1 MAIPLSDFYAF
12 SSATGS
18 PVPEDEETRARM
30 APQVAE
36 WRRNQ
41 LKAPEQKSD
50 FLSTLGTGA
59 LIAGLGT
66 AAVLGARALRRPQA
80 VAQATVR
87 DVTPDVEQTVRR
99 AATYRPEPQT
109 ARPPRG
115 TPAPSVEVTPP
126 PSRVSQPAPR
136 APGYTSQVDLYKLL
150 ETERPQG
157 VVVTDISSLVR
168 PKPEVRTETRLLPAA
183 AAKPNA
189 MNFIGQYFQQK
200 GTAAGTLTDF
210 QQSLSNLMADQ
221 AINAVDA
228 AEDQMTGRVKQQLQ
242 RNEDLD
248 MSQVDLMEEVADY
261 NYQQA
266 MEQPEPD
273 RPTGQAFRA
282 ALAQHG
288 YSLQGDP
295 QNNELYLLTD
305 SGREIYLKHPFSL
318 HPKESIRRTA
328 QEQELL
334 GRKLFA
340 KTGFT
345 LEQAEEEQ
353 LVRHQALL
361 QEAEKYWAEKEQPE
375 PDAAIN
381 QVAAQLPDGLP
392 VDQAESGS
400 ESGAQRFLQ
409 RQREEIASELGEQNL
424 PVTSGRIEQE
434 LANRFGKEAW
444 TYGPKQTKRRQALE
458 LYAQTG
464 DPKLLENIRP
474 QTIQFGSIGELPV
487 SEFKKEVVM
496 PETAVRAEERYQE
509 QVGKAKDWLGDIRV
523 EIAPQLNK
531 LQQEEA
537 ILAEQ
542 HNMLMYALN
551 KKPDAQIAQQ
561 FGAINKQLKENRR
574 QQEYLNRRL
583 EGATA
588 STESRLA
595 GIQKQLPTTLAD
607 WSGEGMVVKPKL
619 TSAPEFE
626 YEGDVL
632 STVEGLGVRQA
643 TPTEQELEYVPG
655 GLLSGGRAKSLLN
668 TAMVDEDTGE
678 LLEVR
683 PASRTSLRGTGS
695 MEQFSGDILSSEGIY
710 GIERAPYG
718 AGAMSKQQPGTL
730 VPEANIPPSASPS
743 AYRLPAGS
751 RAQGKQAINV
761 VVAGGRE
768 YENYPELSQKL
779 DQIISQL
786 NIPDESGNKMKVNII
801 SGGARGADTL
811 AEKYA
816 QERGMGLQVFKAD
829 WEGQGLSAGTNRNR
843 QMAEA
848 GDVLV
853 AFPGG
858 TGTENMVQ
866 QMTQDFGKPAYRASN
881 IQEPTEAG
889 RRSVLMS
896 EAVRKGLFTPPP
908 MQGPRESADKQPG
921 YFHLYPQEGPKNM
934 PAEHQLRFAPDIVPD
949 VARARVSAADVAAN
963 QLEQYMGR
971 RYAAQQ
977 GQIDLSSLKPQTVT
991 QAELF
996 NTSEYINKQP
1006 SVTKQKLT
1014 PYPSSPAKQTT
1025 QTLENPGYARY
1036 SPQGYEVSSRGDKRY
1051 SAMYATLPTGQTIEQ
1066 AYQSAKGTGKGQ
1078 PAKDPNFDYWGTYKG
1093 LWNQYF
1099 DANPEAL
1106 TEIARLSKGRT
1117 LTDQFANTANNQA
1130 RAIHEILVER
1140 GLRQNTQT
1148 LGNTQSIYDLPMN
1161 FAYRGQALP
1170 DTPPTTFEAIQA
1182 GLRTST
1188 LRKPGQVPSRV
1199 QPGTRIT
1206 AVGPQGQRQLL
1217 EVTGRRM
1224 VGPEMAQELSQV
1236 ERWTPQFLENYIKGY
1251 GGGQL
1256 EQLTYRMI

>member
-30 APQVAE
+30 APQVVE

-41 LKAPEQKSD
+41 LKAPEQKFD

-66 AAVLGARALRRPQA
+66 AAVLGARALRRPRT

-136 APGYTSQVDLYKLL
+136 TPGYISQADLYKLL
-150 ETERPQG
+150 ETERPQN

-183 AAKPNA
+183 TPKPNA
-189 MNFIGQYFQQK
+189 MDFIGQYFQQK

-266 MEQPEPD
+266 MDQPEPD
-273 RPTGQAFRA
+273 SLTGQAFRT
-282 ALAQHG
+282 ALAQQG
-288 YSLQGDP
+288 YSL
-295 QNNELYLLTD
+295 
-305 SGREIYLKHPFSL
+305 
-318 HPKESIRRTA
+318 KER
-328 QEQELL
+328 Q
-334 GRKLFA
+334 
-340 KTGFT
+340 
-345 LEQAEEEQ
+345 
-353 LVRHQALL
+353 
-361 QEAEKYWAEKEQPE
+361 

-381 QVAAQLPDGLP
+381 QVANQLPDGLP
-392 VDQAESGS
+392 LDQAEGIDLRTGERFAIKRNVLEYYPKSVLGFTGLVPGQRIQMEEEIPDYS
-400 ESGAQRFLQ
+400 ENSAARFLQ
-409 RQREEIASELGEQNL
+409 SEREKIASELGKQNL
-424 PVTSGRIEQE
+424 PITSGRIEQE

-444 TYGPKQTKRRQALE
+444 TYGPKQTRRRQALE

-474 QTIQFGSIGELPV
+474 QTVQFGSIGELPV

-496 PETAVRAEERYQE
+496 PETAVRAEERYQG
-509 QVGKAKDWLGDIRV
+509 QVEKAKDWLGNIRV

-542 HNMLMYALN
+542 HLMLRYALN
-551 KKPDAQIAQQ
+551 KKPDAELAQY
-561 FGAINKQLKENRR
+561 FGFINKQLKENRT
-574 QQEYLNRRL
+574 QQDYLNRRL

-588 STESRLA
+588 FTESKLA

-655 GLLSGGRAKSLLN
+655 GLLSGGRPKSLLN

-718 AGAMSKQQPGTL
+718 AGAMAKQQPGAL
-730 VPEANIPPSASPS
+730 APEANIPPSASPS

-751 RAQGKQAINV
+751 RAQGKQDINV
-761 VVAGGRE
+761 VVTGGRE

-786 NIPDESGNKMKVNII
+786 NIPSEMKVNIV

-816 QERGMGLQVFKAD
+816 QERGMGLSVFEAD
-829 WEGQGLSAGTNRNR
+829 WKGQGLSAGMKRNR
-843 QMAEA
+843 QMAKA

-853 AFPGG
+853 VFPGG

-889 RRSVLMS
+889 RRSVVMS
-896 EAVRKGLFTPPP
+896 EAVRKGLFTPFPI
-908 MQGPRESADKQPG
+908 QGPRESADKQPG
-921 YFHLYPQEGPKNM
+921 YFHLYPQEAPKNM
-934 PAEHQLRFAPDIVPD
+934 PAERQLRFASDIVPD

-996 NTSEYINKQP
+996 NTSEYINRQPSVEYINKQP

-1014 PYPSSPAKQTT
+1014 PSPSSPAKQT
-1025 QTLENPGYARY
+1025 
-1036 SPQGYEVSSRGDKRY
+1036 
-1051 SAMYATLPTGQTIEQ
+1051 I
-1066 AYQSAKGTGKGQ
+1066 
-1078 PAKDPNFDYWGTYKG
+1078 
-1093 LWNQYF
+1093 
-1099 DANPEAL
+1099 
-1106 TEIARLSKGRT
+1106 
-1117 LTDQFANTANNQA
+1117 
-1130 RAIHEILVER
+1130 
-1140 GLRQNTQT
+1140 QT

-1188 LRKPGQVPSRV
+1188 LRKPGQVPGRV

-1206 AVGPQGQRQLL
+1206 AIGPQGQRQLL

>member
-136 APGYTSQVDLYKLL
+136 TPGYTSQVDLYKLL

-157 VVVTDISSLVR
+157 VVVTDISSLVQ

-210 QQSLSNLMADQ
+210 QQSLSNLMANQ

-266 MEQPEPD
+266 MQ
-273 RPTGQAFRA
+273 
-282 ALAQHG
+282 
-288 YSLQGDP
+288 
-295 QNNELYLLTD
+295 
-305 SGREIYLKHPFSL
+305 
-318 HPKESIRRTA
+318 
-328 QEQELL
+328 
-334 GRKLFA
+334 
-340 KTGFT
+340 
-345 LEQAEEEQ
+345 
-353 LVRHQALL
+353 
-361 QEAEKYWAEKEQPE
+361 QPE

-444 TYGPKQTKRRQALE
+444 TYGPKQTARRQALE

-496 PETAVRAEERYQE
+496 PETAVRAEERYQG
-509 QVGKAKDWLGDIRV
+509 QVEKAKDWLGDIRV

-531 LQQEEA
+531 LQQEEG
-537 ILAEQ
+537 ILGEQ

-551 KKPDAQIAQQ
+551 KKPDAQLAQQ

-786 NIPDESGNKMKVNII
+786 NIPDELGNKMKVNII

-829 WEGQGLSAGTNRNR
+829 WEGQGLSAGINRNR

-853 AFPGG
+853 TFPGG

-908 MQGPRESADKQPG
+908 MQGPRESAGKQPG
-921 YFHLYPQEGPKNM
+921 YFHLRPQEGPKNM
-934 PAEHQLRFAPDIVPD
+934 PAERQLRFAPDIVPD
-949 VARARVSAADVAAN
+949 VARARVSPADVAAN

-996 NTSEYINKQP
+996 NTSEYINRQP
-1006 SVTKQKLT
+1006 SVAKQKLT
-1014 PYPSSPAKQTT
+1014 PSPSAPAKQTIQTT
-1025 QTLENPGYARY
+1025 QTLR
-1036 SPQGYEVSSRGDKRY
+1036 
-1051 SAMYATLPTGQTIEQ
+1051 
-1066 AYQSAKGTGKGQ
+1066 
-1078 PAKDPNFDYWGTYKG
+1078 
-1093 LWNQYF
+1093 
-1099 DANPEAL
+1099 
-1106 TEIARLSKGRT
+1106 
-1117 LTDQFANTANNQA
+1117 
-1130 RAIHEILVER
+1130 
-1140 GLRQNTQT
+1140 
-1148 LGNTQSIYDLPMN
+1148 NTQSIYDLPMN

-1188 LRKPGQVPSRV
+1188 LRKPGQVPGRV